1 MNRIPKCNN
10 NKKTIPLKSK
20 KINKESICGK
30 MKMKILTNKSLIR
43 TFGHDLTN
51 ITKNKDN
58 IKLNKKSSSYNN
70 DKVSQIQ

>member
-1 MNRIPKCNN
+1 
-10 NKKTIPLKSK
+10 
-20 KINKESICGK
+20 
-30 MKMKILTNKSLIR
+30 MKILTNKSLIR